1 MDYGGTELRV
11 YPDISTVLAKKRAAF
26 NPIKNSLYQKGQQFR
41 LLHPA
46 RLHVSFR
53 NDDYYFDC
61 PQKAQDF
68 YNQHIVP
75 PE

>member
-11 YPDISTVLAKKRAAF
+11 YPDISSVL
-26 NPIKNSLYQKGQQFR
+26 PINNSLYQTGITFR

-68 YNQHIVP
+68 YNQRIVP